1 MRSPAAMEET
11 GKAVCVSLRMN
22 AVTNSMAL
30 PFSRYSEKKI
40 AENNEAE
47 ILSVVEEEARNGY
60 AEEAI
65 VVLPSEKADQ
75 LESHTERVVAWI
87 HEWRRQR
94 GFGA

>member
-1 MRSPAAMEET
+1 MEET

-47 ILSVVEEEARNGY
+47 ILGLS
-60 AEEAI
+60 
-65 VVLPSEKADQ
+65 L
-75 LESHTERVVAWI
+75 I
-87 HEWRRQR
+87 HI
-94 GFGA
+94 